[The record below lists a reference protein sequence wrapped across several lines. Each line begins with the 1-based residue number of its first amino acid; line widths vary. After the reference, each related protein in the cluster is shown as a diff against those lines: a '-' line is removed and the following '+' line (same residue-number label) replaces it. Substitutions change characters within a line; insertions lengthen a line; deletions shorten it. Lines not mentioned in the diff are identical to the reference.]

1 MIENFINKYE
11 VFFDISLLKYNTY
24 KLDVKCKCLIFPKD
38 IEELIDILKII
49 KENNYKYY
57 ILGNGSN
64 VIFKN
69 DYYDGIIIKLDRF
82 NKANIENKIVTS
94 ECGVSLMKLSN
105 MTIKEN
111 LSGLEFAYGIPG
123 LVGASIA
130 MNAGAYKE
138 ELSDILVSVKLL
150 DKDLN
155 VIEKKK
161 EELNF
166 SYRNSILKNNK
177 DYIVLECTFK
187 LIDGNKE
194 EMMEKVNKR
203 REKRLLTQ
211 PLEFPSAGSVF
222 RNPEG
227 MFAGELIEKCNLKGY
242 NINGAEVSEKH
253 ANFII
258 NKGGA
263 KGEDIVKLISII
275 KEKVKEEFNVDL
287 YLEQIIID

>member
-82 NKANIENKIVTS
+82 NKVNIENKIVTS

-194 EMMEKVNKR
+194 EMIEKVNKR

-263 KGEDIVKLISII
+263 KGEDIVKLINII
-275 KEKVKEEFNVDL
+275 KEKVKEQFNVDL

>member
-11 VFFDISLLKYNTY
+11 CFFDISLLKYNTY

-38 IEELIDILKII
+38 IEELVDILKII
-49 KENNYKYY
+49 KDNNYKYY

-64 VIFKN
+64 VIFN
-69 DYYDGIIIKLDRF
+69 CDYYDGIIIKLDRF
-82 NKANIENKIVTS
+82 NKVNIDNNIITS

-105 MTIKEN
+105 MAIKEN

-123 LVGASIA
+123 LVGASVA

-155 VIEKKK
+155 VIEMKP

-166 SYRNSILKNNK
+166 SYRNSLLKNNK

-203 REKRLLTQ
+203 RDKRLLTQ

-263 KGEDIVKLISII
+263 KGEDIVKLINII
-275 KEKVKEEFNVDL
+275 KEKVKKEFNVDL